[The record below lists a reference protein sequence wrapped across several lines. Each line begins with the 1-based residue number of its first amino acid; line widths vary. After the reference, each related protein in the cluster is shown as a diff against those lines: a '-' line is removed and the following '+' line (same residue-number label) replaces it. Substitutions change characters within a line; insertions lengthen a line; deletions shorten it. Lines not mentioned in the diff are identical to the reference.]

1 MYSDSELKCLIG
13 FVRWQNSL
21 KLLFLGKALGE
32 MKIFGIGLNKTGTKT
47 LTKCLYT
54 LGFDRPISCR
64 RDLLI
69 DYRKGDFEKIFEVSD
84 QNNSFAD
91 WPWCLMY
98 KELYRRYGSSA
109 RYILTKRKTSIAWL
123 ESLKAHS
130 ERVHSTEHCR
140 LLAYGHNYP
149 HGFEEYH
156 TDFYERHNNEV
167 HDFFRRNQCEN
178 LLLELSFDA
187 GDGWEKLCSFLD
199 ARMPAAPFPHEGSLA
214 ATQEPSEYREDNA
227 KRILEQLKSI
237 WQPSLEIN
245 HTHSNV

>member
-1 MYSDSELKCLIG
+1 MYSDFELKCLIG
-13 FVRWQNSL
+13 FVRWQNCL

-47 LTKCLYT
+47 LNKCLLN
-54 LGFDRPISCR
+54 LGFKNPISCR

-69 DYRKGDFEKIFEVSD
+69 DYRNGDFKKIFEVSD
-84 QNNSFAD
+84 QNDVFED
-91 WPWCLMY
+91 WPWCLIY
-98 KELYRRYGSSA
+98 KELYYRYGSSA

-123 ESLKAHS
+123 ESLKSHS

-156 TDFYERHNNEV
+156 TDFYEKHNDEV
-167 HDFFRRNQCEN
+167 RDFFKRNKCEN

-187 GDGWEKLCSFLD
+187 GDGWEKLCSFLG
-199 ARMPAAPFPHEGSLA
+199 AAVPSLPIPHENSSQSILGLS
-214 ATQEPSEYREDNA
+214 PYREDNA
-227 KRILEQLKSI
+227 RRIKEQLESIRNKSF
-237 WQPSLEIN
+237 EVH
-245 HTHSNV
+245 HTLSNV